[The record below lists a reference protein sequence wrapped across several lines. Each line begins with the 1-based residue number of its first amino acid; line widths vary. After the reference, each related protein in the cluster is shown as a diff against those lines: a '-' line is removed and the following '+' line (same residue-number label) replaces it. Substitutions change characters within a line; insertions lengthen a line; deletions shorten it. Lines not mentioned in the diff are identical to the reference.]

1 MTTHRS
7 HGHSCLPLSGDD
19 PPHQERERKMLQHR
33 FEFGGTGALKSQ
45 RHGVKAQRTVECFEP
60 LMKRPFEFLFP
71 EKNATHK
78 HFPLPRFVPD
88 RTLLH
93 GNLLAI
99 ACDAFHVPKS
109 LRNRDTIQNRF
120 PYFRGHVTDLY
131 LLSRSGTVEK
141 CVFTSGCTHRTC
153 WNSQSNILSLNAPVP
168 STLTIQLPPGFAVPD

>member
-1 MTTHRS
+1 MIT
-7 HGHSCLPLSGDD
+7 
-19 PPHQERERKMLQHR
+19 PPPRKRKKNTVLQHR

-45 RHGVKAQRTVECFEP
+45 RHGVKAQRTVESFEP

-71 EKNATHK
+71 EINATHK

-131 LLSRSGTVEK
+131 PLSRSDTGKMRVYFGMHTQDPLE
-141 CVFTSGCTHRTC
+141 FTEQYIIVKRSGALVTYHTASARFCR
-153 WNSQSNILSLNAPVP
+153 S
-168 STLTIQLPPGFAVPD
+168 